1 MLSAII
7 WFLVG
12 VIVTFGALIVHGLRL
27 LRRAGRSAADPDKET
42 PLNGWNVNGTT
53 TSGKTVA
60 KPKPSPACFVVEPLA
75 PMQPRIG
82 GYICVHC
89 LHPIPD
95 GETVWMH
102 APTGEVWHV
111 RCRERYAKDRRTT
124 LWEG

>member
-1 MLSAII
+1 MEHPTAFGPGSAGSVSI
-7 WFLVG
+7 
-12 VIVTFGALIVHGLRL
+12 
-27 LRRAGRSAADPDKET
+27 T
-42 PLNGWNVNGTT
+42 PTD
-53 TSGKTVA
+53 
-60 KPKPSPACFVVEPLA
+60 